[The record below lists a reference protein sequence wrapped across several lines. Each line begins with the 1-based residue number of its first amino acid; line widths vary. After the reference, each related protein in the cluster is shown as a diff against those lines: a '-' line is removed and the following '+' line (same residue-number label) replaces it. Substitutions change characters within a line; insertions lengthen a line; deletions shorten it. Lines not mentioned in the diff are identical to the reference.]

1 MVWYDIK
8 GLLTGCAFAF
18 QTDNL
23 VKLTANFVTTGP
35 IELKVATEAEFD
47 LVQEDTGDILLEQDT
62 DSRLAISDS

>member
-1 MVWYDIK
+1 MR
-8 GLLTGCAFAF
+8 
-18 QTDNL
+18 
-23 VKLTANFVTTGP
+23 LTANFVTTGP